1 MKKEELPKEEL
12 FKNAMSFISGS
23 GNLNYLRE
31 HVSYFEKNLP
41 GEIAPYEGTDGVI
54 EIANYAYLKC
64 HSFVAW
70 IRLYAEFICNL
81 AMATLSRAEFCQDK
95 MVDYSFHGLTE
106 KTIKKAR
113 KACKQKGVSAERFEK
128 MKRSFKMTIELRH
141 TTQHGGIPWV
151 IRDKAKFPD
160 IDLFEVAEMFN
171 PIKYR
176 ETKEI
181 FLDAK
186 GLIDL
191 LPKPT
196 IRVGRGGSVS
206 FLDKEE
212 NKIKSRPIKS

>member
-12 FKNAMSFISGS
+12 LKNAMSFISGS

-41 GEIAPYEGTDGVI
+41 EEIAPYEGTDGVI

-64 HSFVAW
+64 HSFAAW

-81 AMATLSRAEFCQDK
+81 AMATLSRAEFCQVK
-95 MVDYSFHGLTE
+95 MDNYSFRSLAE
-106 KTIKKAR
+106 KIIEKAGNVY
-113 KACKQKGVSAERFEK
+113 AQKGISADRFKK
-128 MKRSFKMTIELRH
+128 MIKSFKMTIELRH

-151 IRDKAKFPD
+151 IRNKAKFPD
-160 IDLFEVAEMFN
+160 IDLFEVAEMVN
-171 PIKYR
+171 PINYR

-181 FLDAK
+181 FHDAK
-186 GLIDL
+186 ALIDL

-196 IRVGRGGSVS
+196 IRLKQGGYVS
-206 FLDKEE
+206 FIDKED
-212 NKIKSRPIKS
+212 NKI